1 MNTHEAPPM
10 NDSLGPR
17 RPLIGPRVPT
27 TGFRLDA
34 DSQRALD
41 ERATGL
47 NISSHELARRYVLA
61 SLKLPPSPPDLS
73 APDPAELLEG
83 LQAVFYHLLETRK
96 DIALAVEVLLSQAGQ
111 VSETE
116 AHAWV
121 RQNYPDVCSP
131 SNNSPD
137 PCSPSP
143 TP

>member
-1 MNTHEAPPM
+1 M
-10 NDSLGPR
+10 NDSLPPR
-17 RPLIGPRVPT
+17 QTSISSRVPT

-34 DSQRALD
+34 DSQRTLV
-41 ERATGL
+41 ERATTL
-47 NISSHELARRYVLA
+47 NISPHELARRLVIEG
-61 SLKLPPSPPDLS
+61 LKLSPNTPAAS
-73 APDPAELLEG
+73 PHDPAELLEG

-121 RQNYPDVCSP
+121 RENYPAACSP
-131 SNNSPD
+131 SQNSPD
-137 PCSPSP
+137 TCSPSP